1 MMLTASVRR
10 THSVV
15 ALNLGLVAG
24 GALTGVCLAVASA
37 VVRPPMAPMWSYL
50 VLGVVCAV
58 LFAHEI
64 RLVRLRL
71 PQRRRLV
78 PITVFR
84 FGPVFGALEF
94 GIEMGSGLRT
104 YVSSAAPYAVVAAA
118 LLTADSLDAVL
129 AGIGFGLGRA
139 TMTTAS
145 VVSRDPDAWDRR
157 WADGSRTIQT
167 GLYVMMMC
175 TLIAQAQGR

>member
-1 MMLTASVRR
+1 MLAASVRR

-24 GALTGVCLAVASA
+24 GAFTGACLAVASA
-37 VVRPPMAPMWSYL
+37 VVRPPMAPLWNFL

-71 PQRRRLV
+71 PQRSRLV

-84 FGPVFGALEF
+84 LGPVFGPLEF
-94 GIEMGSGLRT
+94 GIEMGTGIRT
-104 YVSSAAPYAVVAAA
+104 YVSSAAPYAVVAAV

-139 TMTTAS
+139 IMTTAS
-145 VVSRDPDAWDRR
+145 VVSRDVAAWDER
-157 WADGSRTIQT
+157 WADGSRVIQT
-167 GLYVMMMC
+167 GLYLMTMC
-175 TLIAQAQGR
+175 TLIAQAQGW